1 MIAMAMDSETGTAEL
16 DQLTLFAREAAEQG
30 RWDLVDEWYRAR
42 GAAMQGASLTP
53 QDAERMLAIDRQIQ
67 EQAITAKAA
76 LAELLRE
83 SFAVRLRLAKLRHVV
98 GEGRT
103 VTGTIGVD
111 A

>member
-1 MIAMAMDSETGTAEL
+1 
-16 DQLTLFAREAAEQG
+16 
-30 RWDLVDEWYRAR
+30 
-42 GAAMQGASLTP
+42 MQGASLMP

-67 EQAITAKAA
+67 ERAITAKAA

-83 SFAVRLRLAKLRHVV
+83 AFAVRLRLVRLRQAV

>member
-16 DQLTLFAREAAEQG
+16 DRLTLFAREAAEQG
-30 RWDLVDEWYRAR
+30 RWDLVDECYRAR
-42 GAAMQGASLTP
+42 GAAMQGASLMP

-83 SFAVRLRLAKLRHVV
+83 AFAVRLRLVKLRQVV